1 MVVCLVHLV
10 CFVQPNKRDK
20 PNEPNNGLLVLV
32 DFFSILLETLSLTLL
47 TVNRFH
53 RTFIR
58 PILLTTVLTSEKYTL
73 FFQCREHPMRSALWL
88 ILPLAFLVEL
98 FDLPGHAL
106 EALYAAQTLAATTAP
121 SQESFAKSKRPRT
134 SHIRLTPPGLG
145 LTTIQNFRT
154 ANSPSMARLVLDL
167 NAKARP
173 STPPLLQAEGVTI
186 EIPNATLSPSA
197 KTKLAVGGIAKPFI
211 ITQPSE
217 RSVHISLPAGSFKSY
232 KLLALA
238 NPPRLVIDIVPPSEP
253 RTIQYTEPTPDLA
266 SPLPT
271 PQQPLQPRTKSF
283 TTIVID
289 PGHGGKD
296 PGARGQQGTEEKDIT
311 LKVALKLRDLLRQ
324 QRGIR
329 VLMTRERDEFI
340 ELEDRAKFANGQE
353 ADLFVSIHVNSHPQR
368 SVKGLE
374 IYHFGEAKDQRAL
387 EVAARENGTP
397 LNSTGVGWEYLVADL
412 LTAKKIEASLELAW
426 TAKEAMVTNLNGQ
439 YALVDHGVKTAP
451 FYVLRFTSMPSILA
465 EIAYISNSAEED
477 LLRTTRFTTRVAE
490 ALMEGITAFLASA
503 KPATR

>member
-1 MVVCLVHLV
+1 
-10 CFVQPNKRDK
+10 
-20 PNEPNNGLLVLV
+20 
-32 DFFSILLETLSLTLL
+32 
-47 TVNRFH
+47 
-53 RTFIR
+53 
-58 PILLTTVLTSEKYTL
+58 
-73 FFQCREHPMRSALWL
+73 LWR
-88 ILPLAFLVEL
+88 ILPLAFLVGL
-98 FDLPGHAL
+98 FDLPGHTL
-106 EALYAAQTLAATTAP
+106 EPLCVAQTIAATTAP
-121 SQESFAKSKRPRT
+121 RQEPSAKSKRPRT
-134 SHIRLTPPGLG
+134 SQIRLAPSALG

-154 ANSPSMARLVLDL
+154 ANSPNTARLVLDL
-167 NAKARP
+167 TAKANP
-173 STPPLLQAEGVTI
+173 STHPLLQAEGVTI
-186 EIPNATLSPSA
+186 EIPNTILGSSA
-197 KTKLAVGGIAKPFI
+197 KSKLAAGKIVKPFI

-217 RSVHISLPAGSFKSY
+217 RSVHVLLPTGSFKSY
-232 KLLALA
+232 KLLTLA
-238 NPPRLVIDIVPPSEP
+238 DPPRLVIDVVHPSEP
-253 RTIQYTEPTPDLA
+253 RTIPRAEPSPDLA
-266 SPLPT
+266 PPLPT

-289 PGHGGKD
+289 PGHGGRD

-311 LKVALKLRDLLRQ
+311 LKVALKLRDLLSRQ
-324 QRGIR
+324 GGIR
-329 VLMTRERDEFI
+329 VLMTRERDEFV
-340 ELEDRAKFANGQE
+340 ELEDRTKFANGQE
-353 ADLFVSIHVNSHPQR
+353 ADLFVSIHVNSHHQR
-368 SVKGLE
+368 SVKGIE

-426 TAKEAMVTNLNGQ
+426 TTKEAMVTNMNGQ

-490 ALMEGITAFLASA
+490 ALMQGVTSFLASA

>member
-1 MVVCLVHLV
+1 
-10 CFVQPNKRDK
+10 
-20 PNEPNNGLLVLV
+20 
-32 DFFSILLETLSLTLL
+32 
-47 TVNRFH
+47 
-53 RTFIR
+53 
-58 PILLTTVLTSEKYTL
+58 
-73 FFQCREHPMRSALWL
+73 
-88 ILPLAFLVEL
+88 
-98 FDLPGHAL
+98 
-106 EALYAAQTLAATTAP
+106 
-121 SQESFAKSKRPRT
+121 
-134 SHIRLTPPGLG
+134 
-145 LTTIQNFRT
+145 
-154 ANSPSMARLVLDL
+154 
-167 NAKARP
+167 
-173 STPPLLQAEGVTI
+173 VTI
-186 EIPNATLSPSA
+186 EIPNTILGSSA
-197 KTKLAVGGIAKPFI
+197 KIKLAEGRIAKPFI

-217 RSVHISLPAGSFKSY
+217 RSVHVLLPTGSFKSY
-232 KLLALA
+232 KLLTLA
-238 NPPRLVIDIVPPSEP
+238 NPPRLVIDIVPSGEP
-253 RTIQYTEPTPDLA
+253 RTMQYTEPTPDLA
-266 SPLPT
+266 PPLPT
-271 PQQPLQPRTKSF
+271 PQQPFQPRAKSF

-296 PGARGQQGTEEKDIT
+296 PGARGHQGTEEKDIT

-329 VLMTRERDEFI
+329 VLMTRERDEFV

-368 SVKGLE
+368 SVKGIE

-426 TAKEAMVTNLNGQ
+426 TAKEAMVANLNGQ

-490 ALMEGITAFLASA
+490 ALMEGITSFLASA